1 MINHGQ
7 SQRHGISARKQI
19 PTKWE
24 QTSFHSVH
32 HTLIWHSGNSVDI
45 VSMSSVLFLFQSY
58 LAAFSARASV
68 GVCFIKAFLVVYL
81 LHHSYFCHF
90 LLFSRFKSILLLLH
104 YLLSL
109 CERYADEP
117 GLVISWRVP
126 SIHPAH
132 NFTIGFVPLG
142 RKCSSKLL
150 HDKAS
155 LTYHKTIHIQHAQ
168 MERIFLGG

>member
-1 MINHGQ
+1 MINHDQ

-32 HTLIWHSGNSVDI
+32 HTLIWHLGNNVDI

-68 GVCFIKAFLVVYL
+68 GVCVIKAFLVFYL

-90 LLFSRFKSILLLLH
+90 QAVFLLPR
-104 YLLSL
+104 
-109 CERYADEP
+109 
-117 GLVISWRVP
+117 GLGMRLVAS
-126 SIHPAH
+126 HPPPWVCSVH
-132 NFTIGFVPLG
+132 N
-142 RKCSSKLL
+142 
-150 HDKAS
+150 
-155 LTYHKTIHIQHAQ
+155 
-168 MERIFLGG
+168 

>member
-1 MINHGQ
+1 MLDDWAVVALHNYLVLLASQEAHCEGSIKVDLQMINHGQ

-68 GVCFIKAFLVVYL
+68 GVCFIKAFLVFYL

-109 CERYADEP
+109 CERYM
-117 GLVISWRVP
+117 WM
-126 SIHPAH
+126 
-132 NFTIGFVPLG
+132 N
-142 RKCSSKLL
+142 
-150 HDKAS
+150 
-155 LTYHKTIHIQHAQ
+155 
-168 MERIFLGG
+168 